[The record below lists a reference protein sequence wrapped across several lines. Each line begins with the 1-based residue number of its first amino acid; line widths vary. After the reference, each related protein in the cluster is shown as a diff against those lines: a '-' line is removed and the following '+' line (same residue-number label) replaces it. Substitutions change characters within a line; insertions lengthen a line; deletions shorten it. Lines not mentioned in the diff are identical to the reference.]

1 MPDTHVLGPQRTDAV
16 RARVAEGPATHDLRR
31 CVYPAYKV
39 LHVGFVVAPMLA
51 GLDKF
56 FHVLVNWNAYLA
68 PFVERVTPFSGPVFM
83 RIVGVVEIGAGL
95 LVAVKPRIGG
105 WVVAAWLWGIIL
117 NLLLIPG
124 YYDIALRDFGLSLGA
139 VALALLAR
147 ADLGSR
153 SSAARG

>member
-1 MPDTHVLGPQRTDAV
+1 MPDTRVLGPQRTEAL
-16 RARVAEGPATHDLRR
+16 RTRVSERPTIHDLRR
-31 CVYPAYKV
+31 SVYPAYRV
-39 LHVGFVVAPMLA
+39 LHVGFVVAPILA

-68 PFVERVTPFSGPVFM
+68 PIVDRLTPFSGPVFM
-83 RIVGVVEIGAGL
+83 RIVGAVEIAAGL
-95 LVAVKPRIGG
+95 LVAVNPRIGA

-147 ADLGSR
+147 ADLVSR
-153 SSAARG
+153 PNPTRG